1 MGGPDVTR
9 ELRVRSHL
17 IFRADFWVRKIGSM
31 RASVIRDTISVFD
44 REVSMNAFIV
54 SGRPGKLQEIT
65 VGDAESWHG
74 MAGDDG

>member
-1 MGGPDVTR
+1 MDVHVPQGTQD
-9 ELRVRSHL
+9 RV
-17 IFRADFWVRKIGSM
+17 D
-31 RASVIRDTISVFD
+31 ASVGHKGYHSVFD

>member
-1 MGGPDVTR
+1 MNF
-9 ELRVRSHL
+9 EVRSHL
-17 IFRADFWVRKIGSM
+17 IFRADFWTSTFPRVRKIGSM

-44 REVSMNAFIV
+44 REVSMNEFIV

>member
-1 MGGPDVTR
+1 
-9 ELRVRSHL
+9 
-17 IFRADFWVRKIGSM
+17 M